1 MFRGIEKKD
10 IFCDD
15 CDRTA
20 FLDRLSK
27 LLLKT
32 GTRCLAWACMP
43 NHVHLLLRTETV
55 KLSTIMR
62 SLLTGYA
69 VVFNLRHHRVG
80 HLFQNRYKSI
90 VCDEDSYL
98 LELVRY
104 IHLNPL
110 RGHLVDSLEMLDNYK
125 WSGHAGM
132 MGYGIL
138 SVQNVDEVLSLF
150 DRDERVARQKYR
162 AFVAEG
168 IALGKRD
175 ELVGGGLKRY
185 LLLSGLT
192 DYQAYD
198 ERILGSGD
206 FVEQLWQE
214 TELPV
219 VMPTSVQLEELIR
232 QVADV
237 FDIDEGAL
245 RRGSNQKAVIEAR
258 GALCF
263 IAARKLGFLGADIAT
278 SLNIS
283 RSGVVVASRRGE
295 RLYANLVELHALTSS
310 SK

>member
-10 IFCDD
+10 IFVDD
-15 CDRTA
+15 YDRSA

-32 GTRCLAWACMP
+32 GTSCLAWVCMP
-43 NHVHLLLRTETV
+43 NHVHLLLRTKTV
-55 KLSTIMR
+55 KMSTIMR
-62 SLLTGYA
+62 CLLTGYA

-90 VCDEDSYL
+90 VCEEDAYL

-110 RGHLVDSLEMLDNYK
+110 RGHLVESMEMLDGYK

-132 MGYGIL
+132 MGNGIL
-138 SVQNVDEVLSLF
+138 AVQNVDEVLSLF

-162 AFVAEG
+162 DFVVEG

-175 ELVGGGLKRY
+175 ELIGGGLKRY
-185 LLLSGLT
+185 LLLSGPA

-198 ERILGSGD
+198 ERILGSGE

-219 VMPTSVQLEELIR
+219 VMSTSVPLEELIR
-232 QVADV
+232 QVAGV
-237 FDIDEGAL
+237 FGIDEGAL
-245 RRGSNQKAVIEAR
+245 RRGSNQKPVIEAR
-258 GALCF
+258 GALCY
-263 IAARKLGFLGADIAT
+263 IAARKFGFRGADIAT
-278 SLNIS
+278 CLNIT

-295 RLYANLVELHALTSS
+295 RLYANLNELHALTSS
-310 SK
+310 IK